1 MLHFL
6 EQPAAAGSAPHLLG
20 ILYAEDFDDPPAQ
33 PAGTPASP
41 SGTLEPQLPPL
52 TQDDVDLACTAAVQ
66 AARAEWEVTQHQ
78 LRASA
83 LASIASALAG
93 ARDVCE
99 RTALAVA
106 EASVATMLSMLS
118 GALPH
123 LCRDHG
129 PGEVSA
135 LLTRLLPTLRTEPRV
150 TVRVHP
156 DLLVSLQH
164 DLAQL
169 EPELAGTVTL
179 LPAPLERG
187 DLKVTWQNGSFARD
201 ANQILAAM
209 QDALGQLGLW
219 QRLEVSPE
227 RSLAHAE

>member
-6 EQPAAAGSAPHLLG
+6 EEPAAAGNAPHLLG

-33 PAGTPASP
+33 PGAPPSPAE
-41 SGTLEPQLPPL
+41 TIEPQLPPL
-52 TQDDVDLACTAAVQ
+52 TQSDVDLACVAAVA
-66 AARAEWEVTQHQ
+66 AARAEWETSNDQ
-78 LRASA
+78 LRTSA
-83 LASIASALAG
+83 LACIASALAG
-93 ARDVCE
+93 AREVCE

-129 PGEVSA
+129 PAEVSA
-135 LLTRLLPTLRTEPRV
+135 LVARLLPTLRTEPRV

-156 DLLVSLQH
+156 DLILSLQH

-169 EPELAGTVTL
+169 EPEMAGTVTL

-187 DLKVTWQNGSFARD
+187 DLKVAWQNGSFARD
-201 ANQILAAM
+201 ANQILTAM
-209 QDALGQLGLW
+209 QDALGQLGLQ

-227 RSLAHAE
+227 RNLAHAE